1 MKETVKLTKPVKDDG
16 KDIKEVVLDLD
27 SLTGAD
33 MAEAERE
40 YLVTGG
46 IPTNLNSSI
55 SYLQH
60 VASRACGIEVDLIGR
75 MSAKDTTYLT
85 TRTQLFLLDM
95 EPPSASGRS
104 ESSVLN

>member
-1 MKETVKLTKPVKDDG
+1 MTETVKLTRPVKNDG

-40 YLVTGG
+40 YLMSGG
-46 IPTNLNSSI
+46 VPTNLNTSI

-60 VASRACGIEVDLIGR
+60 VASRACGVEVDLIGR
-75 MSAKDTTYLT
+75 MSAKDATYLT
-85 TRTQLFLLDM
+85 TRTQFFLLDM
-95 EPPSASGRS
+95 EPPSVSGRS
-104 ESSVLN
+104 ESSALN